1 MTQPRYRFGTNEHCE
16 RAGTPRL
23 PPGLRK
29 CAPDVPRLSP
39 RMDVPAGVELE
50 GVQALRR
57 AEVEGFAPKVLRDGL
72 SAVDL
77 HPTNGV
83 CRAAAL
89 GEPEERDEDDGAE

>member
-1 MTQPRYRFGTNEHCE
+1 
-16 RAGTPRL
+16 
-23 PPGLRK
+23 
-29 CAPDVPRLSP
+29 
-39 RMDVPAGVELE
+39 MDVPAGVELE

-57 AEVEGFAPKVLRDGL
+57 AEVEGFAPKVLRHGL

-89 GEPEERDEDDGAE
+89 GEPEERDEDDGAEVEEELVVELDRAEDVVAAGSRALWDEPLQAPASNDTAKG